1 MIDNYLVRNSEFREK
16 LFKKIDSYFDNIE
29 RFATLLD
36 TDYKYRPS
44 LISIDAAIIL
54 SRLFYIKT
62 IAPSTER
69 RIKWAEEH
77 PDCIHQS
84 YNQLKRW
91 TLIDVDSLN
100 RAVKY
105 LTEIGIIKDKSKDS
119 SMYLKLDFSSFN
131 DIDRFI
137 FEVSSKDFWS
147 DLNSVNAMISIQLLL
162 GEDKTARESFKL
174 FRYLSNIDSSK
185 MPKLIDLRRSL
196 NMTRDCVLKTLK
208 RLEEN
213 NFIST
218 EGKSFTINYTYIDER
233 LSSGDKFTAFIDD
246 IKSQNEKNYQRLK
259 NNKLRLLDVPVSEQL
274 NAWELKGE
282 QWGITYENLLEDMY
296 QYVYVDNSII
306 PDHLSLD
313 REGNIIYSHDTDSFI
328 LDRDIFKS
336 INFKKK
342 TFRENTKKT
351 KTKIGKH
358 SYYINE
364 RSIS

>member
-1 MIDNYLVRNSEFREK
+1 MIDNYLVSNSEFREK

-29 RFATLLD
+29 RIASLLD

-54 SRLFYIKT
+54 SRLFYIKN

-69 RIKWAEEH
+69 RIKWMEEH

-105 LTEIGIIKDKSKDS
+105 LTERGIIKDKSKDS

-147 DLNSVNAMISIQLLL
+147 DLSSVNAMISIQLLL

-174 FRYLSNIDSSK
+174 FRYLSRIESSK
-185 MPKLIDLRRSL
+185 MPKLIDLRRDLS
-196 NMTRDCVLKTLK
+196 MTRDCVLKTLK
-208 RLEEN
+208 RLEER

-218 EGKSFTINYTYIDER
+218 EEKSFTINYAYIDEC
-233 LSSGDKFTAFIDD
+233 LSSGDKFTAFVDE

-259 NNKLRLLDVPVSEQL
+259 NNKLRLLDAPVSEQL
-274 NAWELKGE
+274 NIWELKGE
-282 QWGITYENLLEDMY
+282 QWETAYANLLEDMY
-296 QYVYVDNSII
+296 QYIYIDNTTVPS
-306 PDHLSLD
+306 HLSLD
-313 REGNIIYSHDTDSFI
+313 REGNIVYSHNADSFI

-336 INFKKK
+336 INFKKS
-342 TFRENTKKT
+342 TFKKNIKKT
-351 KTKIGKH
+351 KTVIGNNT
-358 SYYINE
+358 YYINE
-364 RSIS
+364 RSIG